1 MENNCENLRSL
12 TVNDL
17 IYGEK
22 EKTFCFIIPSYQRGY
37 RWDEKQVVKLLDDLF
52 EFQAARKG
60 GDLTVG
66 EFYCLQPIVVKKWR
80 KMIYCRRWVWIMS
93 IEMI

>member
-1 MENNCENLRSL
+1 
-12 TVNDL
+12 L

-52 EFQAARKG
+52 EFQVARKG
-60 GDLTVG
+60 KDLTVG
-66 EFYCLQPIVVKKWR
+66 EFYCLQPIVVKKME
-80 KMIYCRRWVWIMS
+80 KND
-93 IEMI
+93 